1 MSDNTDDTDINETT
15 TTTAPNPTT
24 GLLWFMIIT
33 SVYMGILYFM
43 GSQKNKSTEA
53 IQNMMTQTRIFGGV
67 YILLL
72 IVGEYFINLNLT
84 NAICGTN
91 QWSTALFV
99 TVIPWV
105 VIFGILNLILLVL
118 PGWLSP
124 FSNTFGYGIAKL
136 AGLKGLMDKIFKSQ
150 MNLGKIKEENNEGG
164 IQKALAQI
172 YTNQSLLINE
182 ITPDNFDKFW
192 TEMSPLFNRGALDYK
207 EDLRDMVRLKN
218 IVSTFIWYMLT
229 GGLVTSVGYNY
240 IVNSAC
246 TLSSAEMKK
255 RHDDYVE
262 KEQKIAATKQAD
274 PPRVYSTNE

>member
-1 MSDNTDDTDINETT
+1 MSDSIDDDNDNNQTNSIPD
-15 TTTAPNPTT
+15 PTT
-24 GLLWFMIIT
+24 GLIWFMIIT

-43 GSQKNKSTEA
+43 GSRKNKTAEA
-53 IQNMMTQTRIFGGV
+53 IQNMTTQNRIFGGV

-72 IVGEYFINLNLT
+72 IIGEYFINLNLT
-84 NAICGTN
+84 NTICGTN
-91 QWSTALFV
+91 QWSTALLV
-99 TVIPWV
+99 TILPWV
-105 VIFGILNLILLVL
+105 VIFGVLNLILLIL

-136 AGLKGLMDKIFKSQ
+136 AGLKGLTDKIFKSQ
-150 MNLGKIKEENNEGG
+150 MNLGKIKDENNEGG

-192 TEMSPLFNRGALDYK
+192 SEMTPLFNKGAGEYK
-207 EDLRDMVRLKN
+207 EDLRDIVRLKD
-218 IVSTFIWYMLT
+218 IVAQFIWYMLT

-246 TLSSAEMKK
+246 SLSSEEMKK
-255 RHDDYVE
+255 RHDEYVE
-262 KEQKIAATKQAD
+262 QEQKIADFKKSNPT
-274 PPRVYSTNE
+274 RVYSTNE

>member
-1 MSDNTDDTDINETT
+1 MSDSVDDDNDNNQTT
-15 TTTAPNPTT
+15 SAPNPTT
-24 GLLWFMIIT
+24 GLIWFMVIT

-43 GSQKNKSTEA
+43 GSRKNKTAEA
-53 IQNMMTQTRIFGGV
+53 IQNLATQNRIFGGV

-91 QWSTALFV
+91 QWSTALLV
-99 TVIPWV
+99 TILPWV
-105 VIFGILNLILLVL
+105 VIFGVLNLILLIL

-150 MNLGKIKEENNEGG
+150 MNLGKITEENNEGG

-207 EDLRDMVRLKN
+207 EDLRDIVRLKD
-218 IVSTFIWYMLT
+218 IVAQFIWYMLT

-246 TLSSAEMKK
+246 SLSSAEMKK
-255 RHDDYVE
+255 RHDEYVE
-262 KEQKIAATKQAD
+262 KEQKIADTKKSN
-274 PPRVYSTNE
+274 PIRVYSTNE